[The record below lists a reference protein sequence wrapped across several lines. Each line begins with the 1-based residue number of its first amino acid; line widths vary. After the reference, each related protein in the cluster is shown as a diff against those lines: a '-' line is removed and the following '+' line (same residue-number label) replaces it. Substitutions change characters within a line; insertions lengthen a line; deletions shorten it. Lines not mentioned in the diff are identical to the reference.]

1 MSSIC
6 TGPVNPLKLLA
17 TKSSGRTRL
26 GDAIARASR
35 SPEHS
40 WLALAAVSVLL
51 CGCPKSQPYLV
62 SPNSPILKPFTPGGP
77 VSVAPPPA
85 TQPTAPPS
93 TAAFPPNGIPN
104 GAADGSL
111 ANLSKS
117 IAADGTNAL
126 ANAAQIT
133 ELERRARVLDENNR
147 QLYNQLA
154 QAQQQTQTQRERA
167 DLMQRQ
173 LGDLSTQLQQ
183 ARLALAAPN
192 KAPSPNSGSSLA
204 NSPPG
209 GSPSPPVRSN
219 ARLTANTSSGTGG
232 RTAGS
237 EIQIVAALR
246 GLGYPLDTDGTSLRL
261 RVPAD
266 QLFQPGSAQ
275 WTSSAGGLLDRI
287 AEALQTG
294 GSSARISIE
303 SHTDTVAKSAPDFS
317 PELLA
322 LQASVQG
329 QQSSP
334 SSSDSVALEAKRL
347 TEAQANAIEYY
358 WRQRGAFAPGQLT
371 ARAAGA
377 SQPIMENQT
386 PAGRATNRRVEF
398 TLYGFR

>member
-1 MSSIC
+1 MSS
-6 TGPVNPLKLLA
+6 THLGSVN
-17 TKSSGRTRL
+17 SSNHADPPASKTNRSVSSFLNANRL
-26 GDAIARASR
+26 MNGGMWILSI
-35 SPEHS
+35 
-40 WLALAAVSVLL
+40 VSISL

-62 SPNSPILKPFTPGGP
+62 SSNSPIFKPFTPGSP
-77 VSVAPPPA
+77 VAVAPPPA
-85 TQPTAPPS
+85 ATPVSPSGTPLATNIPPTAGP
-93 TAAFPPNGIPN
+93 
-104 GAADGSL
+104 DGSL
-111 ANLSKS
+111 AALSKS
-117 IAADGTNAL
+117 VAGEGSSSL
-126 ANAAQIT
+126 ANAAQIA

-173 LGDLSTQLQQ
+173 LGDLSAQLQQ

-192 KAPSPNSGSSLA
+192 KAPNSNTANSLN

-209 GSPSPPVRSN
+209 SSANTPPRSS

-232 RTAGS
+232 KTAGS
-237 EIQIVAALR
+237 ETQIVAALR
-246 GLGYPLDTDGTSLRL
+246 SLGYPVETDGTALRL

-266 QLFQPGSAQ
+266 QLFQPGTTQ

-287 AEALQTG
+287 ADALQTG
-294 GSSARISIE
+294 GSSARIMIE
-303 SHTDTVAKSAPDFS
+303 SHTDAVAKSAPDFS

-322 LQASVQG
+322 LQAAVQG
-329 QQSSP
+329 QTPNSST
-334 SSSDSVALEAKRL
+334 SDSVAIEATRL
-347 TEAQANAIEYY
+347 TEAQAKAIEYY
-358 WRQRGAFAPGQLT
+358 WRQRGAFEPGQLT

-398 TLYGFR
+398 TLYGLR

>member
-6 TGPVNPLKLLA
+6 TGPVNPLKQLA
-17 TKSSGRTRL
+17 TNASGRTRL
-26 GDAIARASR
+26 MDTIARASR
-35 SPEHS
+35 SLERG
-40 WLALAAVSVLL
+40 WVALALVSILL

-62 SPNSPILKPFTPGGP
+62 SSNSPIFKPFTPGGP

-85 TQPTAPPS
+85 NQPIAPTATPAIPL
-93 TAAFPPNGIPN
+93 NGIPS
-104 GAADGSL
+104 GTPDGSL

-117 IAADGTNAL
+117 IAADGTNPL

-173 LGDLSTQLQQ
+173 LGDLSAQLQQ

-192 KAPSPNSGSSLA
+192 KAPPPESGSNLT
-204 NSPPG
+204 NSSPG
-209 GSPSPPVRSN
+209 TSPSLPPRSN

-237 EIQIVAALR
+237 ETQIVAALR
-246 GLGYPLDTDGTSLRL
+246 SLGYPLETDGTSLRL

-303 SHTDTVAKSAPDFS
+303 SHTDAVAKSTPDFS

-329 QQSSP
+329 QQSTP

-358 WRQRGAFAPGQLT
+358 WRQRGAFAQGQLT